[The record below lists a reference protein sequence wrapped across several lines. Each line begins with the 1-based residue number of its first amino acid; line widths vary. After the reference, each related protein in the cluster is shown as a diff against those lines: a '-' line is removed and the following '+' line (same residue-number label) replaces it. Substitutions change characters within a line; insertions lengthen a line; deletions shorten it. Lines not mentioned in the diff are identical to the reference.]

1 LVAKSKRIVCLGGA
15 TLDRRYYAARP
26 LIPGT
31 SNPVESHR
39 AFGGVARNV
48 AENLARLGVAVG
60 LVTILGD
67 DEAGAALLRHLRAL
81 GVDVSGAVTTREK
94 PTAEYV
100 AVIGPKGELVLG
112 LADMD
117 IFALLT
123 TAHLERA
130 SPQFARAS
138 FVLADCNLP
147 AELLADLVRRRQSAD
162 FKLALDAVSAPKA
175 QRLPRSL
182 KGIDLLFLNKD
193 EADAYLESKAS
204 TPAEAALALRA
215 RGACAVVLTLGRS
228 GAVIASEEGLAH
240 SPALEARTV
249 DVTGA
254 GDAMIA
260 GTLYAVQSGEPI
272 AGAVRMGALLAAI
285 TTENGASVHPELTQ
299 AFLAAGFDR
308 IAERLPSGAWSGEA
322 GEGPRQGNA
331 SRRGNGS
338 S

>member
-1 LVAKSKRIVCLGGA
+1 MAKRKRIVCLGGA
-15 TLDRRYYAARP
+15 TLDRRYYAASP

-31 SNPVESHR
+31 SNPVESRR

-81 GVDVSGAVTTREK
+81 GVDVSGAVTTPEK

-117 IFALLT
+117 IFAHLT

-130 SPQFARAS
+130 SPQLACAS
-138 FVLADCNLP
+138 FAFADCNLP

-175 QRLPRSL
+175 RRLPRSL
-182 KGIDLLFLNKD
+182 EGIDLLFLNKD
-193 EADAYLESKAS
+193 EADAYLESQAS
-204 TPAEAALALRA
+204 TPVEAALALRA

-228 GAVIASEEGLAH
+228 GAVIASEQGLAH
-240 SPALEARTV
+240 SPALEAEAI

-260 GTLYAVQSGEPI
+260 GTLYALQSGEPL
-272 AGAVRMGALLAAI
+272 GRAVRMGTLLAAI

-299 AFLAAGFDR
+299 AFLAAAFDH
-308 IAERLPSGAWSGEA
+308 IAERVPSGVLSDEVGKAPG
-322 GEGPRQGNA
+322 QGNA
-331 SRRGNGS
+331 SRRGNDNS
-338 S
+338 